1 MDKLQFLVLMIIIM
15 CSADVTRQPN
25 TLQSHI
31 LGSLR
36 HYIGK
41 RSTAVCALQPA
52 SPLRGLACHIGSHS
66 VTCHPAELTF
76 PPTHKHSLSYRS
88 GGQQHSFIRSFL
100 LHAHMYMPW
109 IIKQRSTRR
118 RAPAVQMSLHCDVTL
133 THLHCDLLTCCHS
146 PLPLSVCLSVRLS
159 SLQPVSSTIRY
170 DTRCYFNVRSKA
182 DISQL
187 NLPHGTDN

>member
-1 MDKLQFLVLMIIIM
+1 M
-15 CSADVTRQPN
+15 CSTDVTRQAN

-52 SPLRGLACHIGSHS
+52 SPLRGLACHIGWHS
-66 VTCHPAELTF
+66 VTCRPAELTF
-76 PPTHKHSLSYRS
+76 PPTRKHS

-146 PLPLSVCLSVRLS
+146 PLLLSVCPSVRLS
-159 SLQPVSSTIRY
+159 SLQPVSS
-170 DTRCYFNVRSKA
+170 RCLYLSLLFDASRTHC
-182 DISQL
+182 Q
-187 NLPHGTDN
+187 PPPC